1 MTNWQ
6 KYALIGFLVLVVVF
20 VGYNFIDRTPLTQ
33 EREPA
38 PSRILEPAYWQD
50 EYPDI
55 YQSYLR
61 NSNDGDDQIQ
71 FGGEQQIDYIE
82 KYPQISVL
90 YEGMGFSKEYFSA
103 RGHVYA
109 LEDAIAIGRPK
120 PGASCLACKS
130 ADYARLHEEHGDDL
144 FAMDFYAIAEQAQHA
159 ITCYSCHRNE
169 PGELHITVPQA
180 ERGFELLD
188 FEIEEG
194 SKNCAQCH
202 VEYYLHPDTAEVIFP
217 WDNGLT
223 VEGFLQTFDDLGFAD
238 WVHPRTGSPL
248 IKIQHPE
255 YEMYRD
261 SPHHRLGMDCNAC
274 HMPQMENEQGENY
287 VSHWWTSPLKT
298 ARESCLGCHG
308 NHDEESIAEWVN
320 GLQQEVEDKT
330 KEAMDLL
337 VELIE
342 QLAVRVEEGDIEDDV
357 LEEVRTLHRRSQIR
371 WDFIF
376 AENST
381 GSHHFARAHTYLD
394 ESIEMAQEALEIL
407 ENN

>member
-6 KYALIGFLVLVVVF
+6 RNVLIGFLVLAVAF
-20 VGYNFIDRTPLTQ
+20 VGYNFLGRTPLTR
-33 EREPA
+33 ERDPA
-38 PSRILEPAYWQD
+38 PSRILDPEYWAD

-61 NSNDGDDQIQ
+61 NSNEGEVE
-71 FGGEQQIDYIE
+71 FGGEQQIDYIQ

-90 YEGMGFSKEYFSA
+90 YEGMGFSKEYFAA

-109 LEDAIAIGRPK
+109 LEDVINIGRPK
-120 PGASCLACKS
+120 PGASCLACKT
-130 ADYARLHEEHGDDL
+130 ADYETLFDQYGEEL
-144 FAMDFYAIAEQAQHA
+144 FAMDFVAMAEEAHYP
-159 ITCYSCHRNE
+159 ITCYSCHRND
-169 PGELHITVPQA
+169 PGELHITVPHA
-180 ERGFELLD
+180 DVGFELLD

-202 VEYYLHPDTAEVIFP
+202 VEYYIDPQNAAIVLP
-217 WDNGLT
+217 WEYGLT
-223 VEGFLQTFDDLGFAD
+223 VEDYERYFDEINYAD
-238 WVHPRTGSPL
+238 WVHPRTGTPL

-255 YEMYRD
+255 YEMYRE

-274 HMPQMENEQGENY
+274 HMPEMQNEQGEGY

-298 ARESCLGCHG
+298 ARESCLGCHA
-308 NHDEESIAEWVN
+308 NHDEESITEWVN

-337 VELIE
+337 VDLIE
-342 QLAVRVEEGDIEDDV
+342 QLAVRVEEGDIEDDL
-357 LEEVRTLHRRSQIR
+357 LEEVRSLHRRSQIR

-381 GSHHFARAHTYLD
+381 GSHHFARAHAYLD
-394 ESIEMAQEALEIL
+394 EAIELAQQALEVL
-407 ENN
+407 GNN